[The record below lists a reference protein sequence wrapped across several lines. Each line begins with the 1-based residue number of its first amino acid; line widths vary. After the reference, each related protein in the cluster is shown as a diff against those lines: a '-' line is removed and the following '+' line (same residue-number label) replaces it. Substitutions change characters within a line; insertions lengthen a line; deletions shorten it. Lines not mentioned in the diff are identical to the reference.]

1 MSQFPICKFRFLKWT
16 VGCTENLN
24 NFLARARHVV
34 AEDLL
39 VAEGQEQ
46 AYYGLPNVNQESCS
60 GVELCPQLVL
70 TFVSGLGAA
79 FLLASYIALT
89 QQPNGKKKRRALE
102 GSAPPQ
108 RPLLIWLIFLH
119 GM

>member
-1 MSQFPICKFRFLKWT
+1 M

-60 GVELCPQLVL
+60 GFDLDICPAFTL
-70 TFVSGLGAA
+70 TVVSGLGAA
-79 FLLASYIALT
+79 FFLAFYIALT

-102 GSAPPQ
+102 GSSSPQ
-108 RPLLIWLIFLH
+108 MPLLLWLIFLH